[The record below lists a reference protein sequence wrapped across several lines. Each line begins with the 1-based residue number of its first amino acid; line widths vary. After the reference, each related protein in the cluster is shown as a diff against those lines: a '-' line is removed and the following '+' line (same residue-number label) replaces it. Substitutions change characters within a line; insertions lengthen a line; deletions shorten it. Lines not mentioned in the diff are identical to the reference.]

1 MLKPTLHA
9 NHACDHESILRS
21 RWDAVLDNSLL
32 NHSGSSTAGRS
43 IHFLHTHVPRFP
55 SPGML
60 PVHNPSQLH
69 RRLRFERF
77 TGPLLFCQ
85 RFEHALLIHY
95 ASRQPPIHCLLP
107 HYARLLPQY
116 VRFDSFDWAHAR
128 SCAERG
134 QVNGQ
139 LTG

>member
-9 NHACDHESILRS
+9 NHACDHESLLRS
-21 RWDAVLDNSLL
+21 WRATVLDNSLL

-69 RRLRFERF
+69 RRLRVARF
-77 TGPLLFCQ
+77 VGPLLFCQ
-85 RFEHALLIHY
+85 RLEHALLIHD
-95 ASRQPPIHCLLP
+95 ASRQPTIHCLLP
-107 HYARLLPQY
+107 HYASLLPEH
-116 VRFDSFDWAHAR
+116 VCFDAFDWAHAR
-128 SCAERG
+128 CCAERG

-139 LTG
+139 LPG